1 MKAVIIGAGRIGRGF
16 VTELLTKNNVSLT
29 FFDYNKDLV
38 QEMNRNRKYTIHVLG
53 NASKNS
59 EISGYQAFSID
70 DDAALAK
77 EWKSTDFIFTAVG
90 GKNLKIVA
98 AFIAKAFS
106 RVYAAQAIKNINIV
120 TCENWIEP
128 AKELK
133 EAILSNLSAEEQKV
147 FKNYV
152 GVSESVIM
160 ASGVSAPPNEVV
172 TNSVDTWVQDFWY
185 LPIDK
190 SRIIGEIPKWEY
202 FSFIDGF
209 GDLLQQKLY
218 TNNTSVALIAY
229 LGYLKGHTYVADA
242 ANDPEIEEILDL
254 AYQEINQALIKGLN
268 IDEKSQLVFSKRAK
282 EKYQN
287 RDIIDVLVRIARDP
301 IRKLS
306 PADRLIGPAQLAL
319 KAGVKPYAISL
330 AAAAALFFDYPEDK
344 DAVKLKE
351 MRLEKGIDGILKD
364 ICELKTEDEL
374 YAMIMESIE
383 ELKKRHWLK

>member
-1 MKAVIIGAGRIGRGF
+1 MKAIIIGAGRIGRGF
-16 VTELLTKNNVSLT
+16 VTELLSKNDVLLS

-38 QEMNRNRKYTIHVLG
+38 LQMNQNRKYTIHVLG
-53 NASKNS
+53 NPSKNS

-70 DDAALAK
+70 DEEALVK
-77 EWKSTDFIFTAVG
+77 EWASAEFIFTAVG
-90 GKNLKIVA
+90 GKNLRTVA
-98 AFIAKAFS
+98 ALIAKAYS
-106 RVYAAQAIKNINIV
+106 RVCDLNAIKKINIV

-133 EAILSNLSAEEQKV
+133 ETILSHLSSEKQRL
-147 FKNYV
+147 FKSYV

-160 ASGVSAPPNEVV
+160 ASGVSAPPNETV
-172 TNSVDTWVQDFWY
+172 TNPADTWVQDFWY

-190 SRIIGEIPKWEY
+190 SQIIGEIPKWEY

-229 LGYLKGHTYVADA
+229 LGYLKGHMYVADA
-242 ANDPEIEEILDL
+242 ANDSEIEPILDL

-268 IDEKSQLVFSKRAK
+268 IDETSQLTFSKRAK

-306 PADRLIGPAQLAL
+306 PADRLIGPAKLAL
-319 KAGVKPYAISL
+319 HAGIKPYAISL
-330 AAAAALFFDYPEDK
+330 AIAAALFFDYPEDK
-344 DAVKLKE
+344 DAVQLKE
-351 MRLEKGIDGILKD
+351 IRTEKGIDTILKD
-364 ICELKTEDEL
+364 ICGLKIEDEL
-374 YAMIMESIE
+374 YTLIMESIE
-383 ELKKRHWLK
+383 ELKKKQWLK